1 MNPGF
6 KPSTSLN
13 QTKPIGIALATST
26 GAQEVTTEISK
37 ALTAKGF
44 TNIVVSLVAEPS
56 ILPFVTK
63 SLCETCQVVIAVA
76 VLNAES
82 GDMSQFLTKALTET
96 GAKSGCPVVPG
107 TMSPSSL
114 LELKAML
121 PACATQWA
129 NSVSAIVS
137 LQNGAKPVS
146 VTTLVSAE
154 ILAAAAAV
162 PVPVT
167 EKVEDVEHLLSDLR
181 ESFKVTYFVSIPPHD
196 SHNLH
201 CLY

>member
-1 MNPGF
+1 MI
-6 KPSTSLN
+6 

-26 GAQEVTTEISK
+26 GAQEVTIEISK
-37 ALTAKGF
+37 ALTAKGL
-44 TNIVVSLVAEPS
+44 TNIVVTLVAEPS

-76 VLNAES
+76 VLNADS

-96 GAKSGCPVVPG
+96 GTKSGCPVVPG

-121 PACATQWA
+121 PSCATQWA
-129 NSVSAIVS
+129 SSVAAIIN
-137 LQNGAKPVS
+137 LQNGAKPVP
-146 VTTLVSAE
+146 VTTIVSAE

-162 PVPVT
+162 PIPVT
-167 EKVEDVEHLLSDLR
+167 EKVDDVEILLQDLR
-181 ESFKVTYFVSIPPHD
+181 ESFKVTFFCIFAGYMYSCNSIY
-196 SHNLH
+196 SLITR
-201 CLY
+201 